1 MKNIALIPAGVVQK
15 ALLEKILS
23 YSTLSL
29 KFTGQE
35 RQLLRTII
43 LAG

>member
-1 MKNIALIPAGVVQK
+1 MKNIALIPARGGSK
-15 ALLEKILS
+15 GIIRKNIKLL
-23 YSTLSL
+23 TLSL

-43 LAG
+43 LTG